1 MQTRYFDKCIVFFL
15 RLVFP
20 CDSIICIK
28 FHGYNLSHSVAPQY
42 SFTVSKITYFFLLS
56 LIISAKSHVF
66 FVFLILVHRLCANVL
81 SLWAYMSRLYA
92 QIVSAT
98 GMIRGCSGQ
107 DSPLLRAVF
116 VIGDWCLCLARL
128 LLLSLTFSGVE
139 IPLD

>member
-66 FVFLILVHRLCANVL
+66 FVFLILGHRLCANVL

-98 GMIRGCSGQ
+98 GKIRCCCGQ

-116 VIGDWCLCLARL
+116 VIGDLCLCLARL